1 MTQAQSKSYGGV
13 KKKLVGAVCMLLV
26 ASIMMVSS
34 TYAWF
39 TLSTAPEITGISTS
53 VGANGNLEM
62 ALLTSGS
69 GEDQPDTFESLDK
82 ITSAVGDS
90 VAKTEDVTK
99 SNLTWGNLVN
109 LDHTSYGLSD
119 IKLMPARLSK
129 GTDNNT
135 VNVNNLLLTAS
146 YGADG
151 RVTALDGQT
160 VFAVKNGDK
169 GFQYEQAKKT
179 YGVRAIGMTSDLNQ
193 RQITFN
199 NAKNAVSAAAGNAG
213 NAFRNAVTRN
223 LSLLVSAAMNEGTDY
238 TADEIQAMRDV
249 ANGAKTTLERIT
261 NAYAQAVLAKVASDN
276 AQEDGK
282 VEAVKSA
289 VTGIVSASAL
299 QTKLTEAGVT
309 NEYTEKLTAIATA
322 QETVNDVIEKLKGEE
337 TKTDVLKVT
346 AAQPLIG
353 GKNDIAAY
361 DKEGTLIPFNKEL
374 LTLASAA
381 EVYLNGGVIKAIAA
395 ETGNLN
401 LRHPLQTMTAYAGA
415 KNDAA
420 NPGNLSALNT
430 TVTGLTAPAG
440 AAVATISDTY
450 GYALDMAF
458 RTNAADSKLQLAG
471 EGVQR
476 VYKEGN
482 NSDTK
487 GKGSTMTFTAEDGMK
502 AEAVQPLMKAIRVA
516 FIDPKG
522 GTIYGIATLENFAT
536 TTENNST
543 TGTLTLRDY
552 EFATDGKLTI
562 KEETKSDEL
571 MTLTQNQATRLT
583 VVVWLDGDTVDNS
596 MVANGAKSL
605 TGSMNLQFSSSADL
619 VPMENSALKNATGTG
634 GGTGGEGVGG

>member
-13 KKKLVGAVCMLLV
+13 KKKLMGAVCMLLV
-26 ASIMMVSS
+26 ASIMVVSS

-62 ALLTSGS
+62 ALLTSGAT
-69 GEDQPDTFESLDK
+69 DDTNTFENLGK

-99 SNLTWGNLVN
+99 SNLTWGNLVD
-109 LDHTSYGLSD
+109 LSDASYGLND
-119 IKLMPARLSK
+119 IKLMPARLNK
-129 GTDNNT
+129 GNDNNT
-135 VNVNNLLLTAS
+135 VNGDNLLLTAS

-179 YGVRAIGMTSDLNQ
+179 YGVRAIGMTSDLSQ

-213 NAFRNAVTRN
+213 NAFRSAVTGN
-223 LSLLVSAAMNEGTDY
+223 LSLLVSAAMNETENY
-238 TADEIQAMRDV
+238 TAEEIQAMRDV

-261 NAYAQAVLAKVASDN
+261 NAYAQAVLAKVASEAAND
-276 AQEDGK
+276 DGK

-289 VTGIVSASAL
+289 VTGIVSAADLTS
-299 QTKLTEAGVT
+299 KLNAAGVN

-322 QETVNDVIEKLKGEE
+322 QQTVSEVIEKLKGEE
-337 TKTDVLKVT
+337 TKTAVLKNT
-346 AAQPLIG
+346 AAAPLIG
-353 GKNDIAAY
+353 GKNDIEAY
-361 DKEGTLIPFNKEL
+361 DKQGQPISVDAGL
-374 LTLASAA
+374 LKLANA
-381 EVYLNGGVIKAIAA
+381 EKVYLNGGVIKAIAA

-401 LRHPLQTMTAYAGA
+401 LGHPLQTMTAYAGA
-415 KNDAA
+415 KANAN
-420 NPGNLSALNT
+420 NPGNLSDLNT
-430 TVTGLTAPAG
+430 TVSKLAAPAG
-440 AAVATISDTY
+440 AATATISDTY

-458 RTNAADSKLQLAG
+458 RTNAAGSKLQLAG

-476 VYKEGN
+476 VYKDGRN
-482 NSDTK
+482 NDTE

-502 AEAVQPLMKAIRVA
+502 AEAVQPLMEAIRVA
-516 FIDPKG
+516 FIDPKA
-522 GTIYGIATLENFAT
+522 GTIYGIATLQNFVT
-536 TTENNST
+536 KTEDNST

-552 EFATDGKLTI
+552 EFDGDGKLTI
-562 KEETKSDEL
+562 KEGTKSAEL

-583 VVVWLDGDTVDNS
+583 VVVWLDGDAVDNS

-605 TGSMNLQFSSSADL
+605 TGTMNLQFSSSADL
-619 VPMENSALKNATGTG
+619 VPMENSTLKNGTGT
-634 GGTGGEGVGG
+634 TGQP

>member
-69 GEDQPDTFESLDK
+69 GDEQPNTFENLDK

-90 VAKTEDVTK
+90 VAKTADAKV
-99 SNLTWGNLVN
+99 SNLTWGNLVD
-109 LDHTSYGLSD
+109 LKDASYGLSD
-119 IKLMPARLSK
+119 IKLMPARLNK

-135 VNVNNLLLTAS
+135 VNANNLLLTAS

-179 YGVRAIGMTSDLNQ
+179 YGVRAIGMTSDLSQ

-213 NAFRNAVTRN
+213 NAFRNAVTGN
-223 LSLLVSAAMNEGTDY
+223 LSLLVSAAMNETENY

-276 AQEDGK
+276 ANDDGK

-289 VTGIVSASAL
+289 VTGIVSAADLSS
-299 QTKLTEAGVT
+299 KLTEANVN

-322 QETVNDVIEKLKGEE
+322 QQTVNSVIEKLKGDE
-337 TKTDVLKVT
+337 TTT
-346 AAQPLIG
+346 AALKETAAKPLIG
-353 GKNDIAAY
+353 GKADIEAF
-361 DKEGTLIPFNKEL
+361 DKQGQPISFGEGL
-374 LTLASAA
+374 LKLANAA

-401 LRHPLQTMTAYAGA
+401 LGHPLQTMTAYAGA

-420 NPGNLSALNT
+420 KSGNLSDLST
-430 TVTGLTAPAG
+430 TVTGLASPAG
-440 AAVATISDTY
+440 ADSATISDTY

-458 RTNAADSKLQLAG
+458 RTNAADSKLLLAG
-471 EGVQR
+471 TGVQR
-476 VYKEGN
+476 VYKDGVN
-482 NSDTK
+482 TDTE
-487 GKGSTMTFTAEDGMK
+487 GKGSTMTFTAGDGMK
-502 AEAVQPLMKAIRVA
+502 AEAVQPLMEAIRVA
-516 FIDPKG
+516 FIDPKV

-536 TTENNST
+536 SAEDNST

-552 EFATDGKLTI
+552 ELAADGKLTI
-562 KEETKSDEL
+562 KEGTKSAEL

-596 MVANGAKSL
+596 MVTNGAKSL

-619 VPMENSALKNATGTG
+619 VPMENTALKRGTG
-634 GGTGGEGVGG
+634 GAGENVGP

>member
-62 ALLTSGS
+62 ALLTSGT
-69 GEDQPDTFESLDK
+69 GDDTNTYKNLDK

-129 GTDNNT
+129 GTDNT

-213 NAFRNAVTRN
+213 NAFRNAVTGN
-223 LSLLVSAAMNEGTDY
+223 LSLLVSAAMNEGMDY

-276 AQEDGK
+276 AHEDGK

-299 QTKLTEAGVT
+299 RAKLTEVGVT

-322 QETVNDVIEKLKGEE
+322 QETVNNVIEKLEGEE
-337 TKTDVLKVT
+337 TKTEVLKDT
-346 AAQPLIG
+346 AAKPLIG

-361 DKEGTLIPFNKEL
+361 DKEGNLISFDKGL

-401 LRHPLQTMTAYAGA
+401 LGHPLQTMTAYAGA
-415 KNDAA
+415 KDNAA
-420 NPGNLSALNT
+420 KPGNLSALNT

-516 FIDPKG
+516 FIDPQG

-562 KEETKSDEL
+562 KEGTKSAEL

>member
-13 KKKLVGAVCMLLV
+13 KKKLMGAICMLLV
-26 ASIMMVSS
+26 ASIMVVSS

-62 ALLTSGS
+62 ALLNGS
-69 GEDQPDTFESLDK
+69 KDGTEATDTYADLTRIK
-82 ITSAVGDS
+82 SAVGDS
-90 VAKTEDVTK
+90 KDTANKKITEA
-99 SNLTWGNLVN
+99 NITWGNLVD
-109 LDHTSYGLSD
+109 LSDTSYGLSD
-119 IKLMPARLSK
+119 IKLMPARLNK

-135 VNVNNLLLTAS
+135 VNVTNLLLTAS
-146 YGADG
+146 YGTDG

-169 GFQYEQAKKT
+169 GFQYTDATPT
-179 YGVRAIGMTSDLNQ
+179 YGVRAIGMTSDLSQ

-213 NAFRNAVTRN
+213 NAFRNAVTGN
-223 LSLLVSAAMNEGTDY
+223 LPQLVSAAMNDGEDY
-238 TADEIQAMRDV
+238 TAEEIQAMRDV

-261 NAYAQAVLAKVASDN
+261 NAYAQAVLAKVASDSTKDE
-276 AQEDGK
+276 AT

-289 VTGIVSASAL
+289 VTGIVSASDLNA
-299 QTKLTEAGVT
+299 KLATASVT
-309 NEYTEKLTAIATA
+309 NEYTDKLAAIATA
-322 QETVNDVIEKLKGEE
+322 QETVNNVIEKLKGNE
-337 TKTDVLKVT
+337 TKTNVLKDT
-346 AAQPLIG
+346 AAAPLIG
-353 GKNDIAAY
+353 GKADITAF
-361 DKEGTLIPFNKEL
+361 DKQDQPITFDKGL
-374 LTLASAA
+374 LTLVNA
-381 EVYLNGGVIKAIAA
+381 EKVYLNGGVIKAIAA

-401 LRHPLQTMTAYAGA
+401 LGHPLQTMTAYAGA
-415 KNDAA
+415 KENADK
-420 NPGNLSALNT
+420 PGNLSALNA

-440 AAVATISDTY
+440 TAVATISDTY

-458 RTNAADSKLQLAG
+458 RTNAADSKLLLAG

-476 VYKEGN
+476 VYQNSDN
-482 NSDTK
+482 NDTK

-502 AEAVQPLMKAIRVA
+502 TEAVQPLMEAIRVA

-522 GTIYGIATLENFAT
+522 GTIYGIATLENFT
-536 TTENNST
+536 TKAEDNST

-562 KEETKSDEL
+562 KEGTKSAEL

-605 TGSMNLQFSSSADL
+605 TGAMNLQFSSSADL
-619 VPMENSALKNATGTG
+619 VPMENSALKNGTG
-634 GGTGGEGVGG
+634 VRP

>member
-62 ALLTSGS
+62 ALLTSGT
-69 GEDQPDTFESLDK
+69 GDDTNTFESLDK

-129 GTDNNT
+129 ETDNT

-169 GFQYEQAKKT
+169 GFQYGQAKKT
-179 YGVRAIGMTSDLNQ
+179 YGVRAIGMTGDLNQ

-213 NAFRNAVTRN
+213 NAFRNAVTGN
-223 LSLLVSAAMNEGTDY
+223 LSLLVSAAMNEGVDY

-261 NAYAQAVLAKVASDN
+261 NAYAQAVLAKVASDK
-276 AQEDGK
+276 AHEDGK

-299 QTKLTEAGVT
+299 QAKLTEAGVT

-322 QETVNDVIEKLKGEE
+322 QETVNNVIEKLKGEE

-361 DKEGTLIPFNKEL
+361 DKGGTLISFDKGL

-401 LRHPLQTMTAYAGA
+401 LGHPLQTMTAYAGA
-415 KNDAA
+415 KDNAA
-420 NPGNLSALNT
+420 KPGNLSALNT

-516 FIDPKG
+516 FIDPQG

-562 KEETKSDEL
+562 KEGTKSAEL